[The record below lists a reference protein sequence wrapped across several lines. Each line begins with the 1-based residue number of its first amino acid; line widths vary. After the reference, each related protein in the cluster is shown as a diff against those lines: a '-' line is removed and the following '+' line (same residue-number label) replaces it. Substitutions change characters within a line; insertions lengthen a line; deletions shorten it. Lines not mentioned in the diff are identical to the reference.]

1 MKTLTRVLLVGAVA
15 VTALALTGSA
25 FAAFTTPRLTI
36 TKAANSVT
44 VGYTQTKDDDAVN
57 RLSIYMPTG
66 YTASVTAAAGST
78 IGSVTSVVQ
87 ANAISADALVPLN
100 GTIRVDSATAPTHND
115 PTDVAC
121 RGGAPALA
129 VWVLVL
135 QSPTGPLEV
144 PVYVMAP
151 SAAESAFSA
160 GKLVLCLPSPYIP
173 QASGGA
179 ALGAKVINAQM
190 TIQNAVTA
198 PTSAATY
205 VWRAIATPYT
215 VPAATPNVAGT
226 VELQAIDRIPAGA
239 LSIRAAA
246 TRGKRVVVTGRLTSG
261 STPVAAAAVQIF
273 RGTRVVKTVRT
284 STVGTF
290 GYTAKLRKGT
300 YTFRARAVVP
310 RRDLGAAG
318 CVTAISAA
326 PCLAATTGGFTATS
340 VVRRVRIR

>member
-1 MKTLTRVLLVGAVA
+1 MKTLTRMLVLAAAAL
-15 VTALALTGSA
+15 TAMALTGSA
-25 FAAFTTPRLTI
+25 FAAFTTPRLAI
-36 TKAANSVT
+36 TKTANAVT
-44 VGYTQTKDDDAVN
+44 VGYTQTKDDDALN

-66 YTASVTAAAGST
+66 YAASLTAPAGST

-100 GTIRVDSATAPTHND
+100 GTIRVDSATAATHNE

-151 SAAESAFSA
+151 SGAESAFSA

-198 PTSAATY
+198 PTSAGTY
-205 VWRAIATPYT
+205 VWRGIATPYT

-239 LSIRAAA
+239 VGIA
-246 TRGKRVVVTGRLTSG
+246 TRVGKGKRVTVSGRVTSG
-261 STPVAAAAVQIF
+261 GAAVANAAVQIT
-273 RGTRVVKTVRT
+273 RNGRVVRTVRT
-284 STVGTF
+284 SATGAYT
-290 GYTAKLRKGT
+290 YTARLKKGR
-300 YTFRARAVVP
+300 YAFRARTVVA
-310 RRDLGAAG
+310 RRDLGATG
-318 CVTAISAA
+318 CVPGISAA
-326 PCLAATTGGFTATS
+326 PCLAATTSGFTATS
-340 VVRRVRIR
+340 AVRAARVR

>member
-1 MKTLTRVLLVGAVA
+1 MKHLMRVLVLSAVA
-15 VTALALTGSA
+15 VTALALTSSA

-36 TKAANSVT
+36 TKAAGSVT
-44 VGYTQTKDDDAVN
+44 VGYTQTKDDDALF

-66 YTASVTAAAGST
+66 YTAALTAAAGST

-100 GTIRVDSATAPTHND
+100 GTIRVDSPTAANHNE

-121 RGGAPALA
+121 RGGAPAVA

-144 PVYVMAP
+144 PVYVVAP

-160 GKLVLCLPSPYIP
+160 GKLMLCLPSPYIP

-190 TIQNAVTA
+190 TIQNTITA
-198 PTSAATY
+198 PTASGQY
-205 VWRAIATPYT
+205 VWRGIATPYT
-215 VPAATPNVAGT
+215 VGAATPNVPGT
-226 VELQAIDRIPAGA
+226 VELQAIDRIPAGT
-239 LSIRAAA
+239 LSLTARAAK
-246 TRGKRVVVTGRLTSG
+246 GKRVVVAGRLASG
-261 STPVAAAAVQIF
+261 GSPIAGAPVQLF

-284 STVGTF
+284 SANGAF
-290 GYTAKLRKGT
+290 AYTAKLKKGV

-318 CVTAISAA
+318 CVTAVSAA
-326 PCLAATTGGFTATS
+326 PCLAATTSGFTATS
-340 VVRRVRIR
+340 SVRVVRIR